1 MRKYNMNELNYT
13 VPVLPLRDI
22 VVLPGMLVHLD
33 INREISKLAVRQAMD
48 GDGTVFITAQ
58 KDPETEVPSFND
70 LYDVGVIATIRQEV
84 KLKDRVIRVMI
95 STKERAKLLAL
106 TQTKPY
112 LSGDAVTLSDDVS
125 ELSRVEVEAMMRN
138 LRDLYEEYLA
148 ENPRASRSA
157 RDKIRETE
165 SLSILIDVIAMQVS
179 LPFAKRQE
187 ILNCLNLTRRYELLN
202 EYLIEEVNI
211 FKIREEYKNK
221 VQEEVSKNQKEY
233 FLREQMRVIKSELGD
248 NPDEDSTERYE
259 RELEK
264 LECSDE
270 IRANIKKEID
280 HLKHISHSSAE
291 RIVAEDYIENL
302 LALPWDHACEE
313 VCDIKHASD
322 ILDEDHYGLEKVK
335 ERILEF
341 LAVRALTDKGDA
353 PIICLVGPPG
363 TGKTSI
369 AKSVARALEKPYV
382 RVCLGGVR
390 DEAEIRGHR
399 RTYVGALPGRLIDG
413 LKRAKVKNPLILL
426 DEIDKVGKDFRG
438 DTSSALLEVLDPEQ
452 NVNFRDHYIDMPVDL
467 SDVLFICTAN
477 SIDTIDRPLLDRMEV
492 IRIAGYTQN
501 EKFHIGRDYLV
512 TKQLQKNGLKKKQL
526 NISDAGIKGIISG
539 YTKEAGVRELERSIG
554 KICRKSA
561 KLILENTSG
570 SEDASVSR
578 ATKTAKAVKKTSK
591 KAADEFKLPIRVTG
605 KNLPDFLGKRKF
617 RDNPANKRDDIGIV
631 RGLAWTE
638 VGGDTLEIEVNT
650 MPGESNL
657 KLTGQLGDVMKES
670 AEIALSLVRSMLPEK
685 EEFFKTHDFH
695 LHVPEGAV
703 PKDGPSAGVT
713 MATAIYSAVTDK
725 PVHAK
730 TAMTGEITLRGRVLP
745 IGGLKEK
752 ILAAKLAGIERVIVP
767 DENRPDVEELEEEI
781 TEGLDIVYATKVDQI
796 LKQVLI

>member
-1 MRKYNMNELNYT
+1 MIEETNYT
-13 VPVLPLRDI
+13 IPILPLRDI

-33 INREISKLAVRQAMD
+33 INREISKLAVRQAME
-48 GDGTVFITAQ
+48 GDGTIFITAQ
-58 KDPETEVPSFND
+58 KDPSVDAPSFID
-70 LYDVGVIATIRQEV
+70 LFEVGVIAKIRQEV

-95 STKERAKLLAL
+95 STKERARLLAL

-112 LSGDAVTLSDDVS
+112 LSGDCITVGDEDT
-125 ELSRVEVEAMMRN
+125 LSRVEAEAMMRN
-138 LRDLYEEYLA
+138 LRELYDEYLA

-157 RDKIRETE
+157 QDKIRETE
-165 SLSILIDVIAMQVS
+165 SLSNLIDVITMQVGIS
-179 LPFAKRQE
+179 FSKRQE
-187 ILNCLNLTRRYELLN
+187 ILECLNLTKRYELLN

-211 FKIREEYKNK
+211 FRIREEYKNK

-233 FLREQMRVIKSELGD
+233 FLREQMRVIRSELGD
-248 NPDEDSTERYE
+248 NPEEDPTERYE
-259 RELEK
+259 KELEK

-270 IRANIKKEID
+270 IRENIRKEIT
-280 HLKHISHSSAE
+280 HLKSIGHSSAE

-313 VCDIKHASD
+313 VCDIRHAED
-322 ILDEDHYGLEKVK
+322 ILNEDHYGLEKVK

-341 LAVRALTDKGDA
+341 LAVRALTSKGDA

-382 RVCLGGVR
+382 RICLGGVR

-467 SDVLFICTAN
+467 SDVLFLCTAN
-477 SIDTIDRPLLDRMEV
+477 SVDTIDRPLLDRMEI
-492 IRIAGYTQN
+492 IRIAGYTEN
-501 EKFHIGRDYLV
+501 EKFHIGKDYLV
-512 TKQLQKNGLKKKQL
+512 TKQLSKNGLLKKHL
-526 NISDAGIKGIISG
+526 NISDSTLRKIISG
-539 YTKEAGVRELERSIG
+539 YTKEAGVRELERKIG
-554 KICRKSA
+554 TICRKSA
-561 KLILENTSG
+561 KKILE
-570 SEDASVSR
+570 SEDESM
-578 ATKTAKAVKKTSK
+578 
-591 KAADEFKLPIRVTG
+591 KLPIRVTN
-605 KNLPDFLGKRKF
+605 KNLPDFLGKRKYH
-617 RDNPANKRDDIGIV
+617 DNPANKHDDVGIV

-650 MPGESNL
+650 MPGEGKL

-670 AEIALSLVRSMLPEK
+670 AEIALSLVRSLLPEQ
-685 EEFFKTHDFH
+685 EDFFKEHDFH
-695 LHVPEGAV
+695 LHVPAGAV

-713 MATAIYSAVTDK
+713 MTTAIYSAVTGRS
-725 PVHAK
+725 VRAK
-730 TAMTGEITLRGRVLP
+730 TAMTGEVTLRGRVLP

-752 ILAAKLAGIERVIVP
+752 LLAARLAGIDQVMVP
-767 DENRPDVEELEEEI
+767 EENRPDVAELEAEI
-781 TEGLDIVYATKVDQI
+781 TEGIEVCYVEKVEEI
-796 LKQVLI
+796 LKVVLT

>member
-1 MRKYNMNELNYT
+1 MIEEMNYT
-13 VPVLPLRDI
+13 VPILPLRDI

-58 KDPETEVPSFND
+58 KDPNVDAPSFYD
-70 LYDVGVIATIRQEV
+70 LYEVGVIAKIRQEV

-95 STKERAKLLAL
+95 STKERAKLLAI

-112 LSGDAVTLSDDVS
+112 LFGDSITVGDEDTLSP
-125 ELSRVEVEAMMRN
+125 VESEAMMRN
-138 LRDLYEEYLA
+138 LRELYDEYLA

-157 RDKIRETE
+157 QDKIRETE
-165 SLSILIDVIAMQVS
+165 SLSNLIDVISMQVAIS
-179 LPFAKRQE
+179 FSKRQQ
-187 ILNCLNLTRRYELLN
+187 ILECLNLTKRYELLN
-202 EYLIEEVNI
+202 EYLTEEVNI
-211 FKIREEYKNK
+211 FRIREEYKNK

-233 FLREQMRVIKSELGD
+233 FLREQMRVIRSELGD
-248 NPDEDSTERYE
+248 NPEEDPTERF
-259 RELEK
+259 EK
-264 LECSDE
+264 ALAELECSDE
-270 IRANIKKEID
+270 IRENIQKEIT
-280 HLKHISHSSAE
+280 HLKSINHSSAE

-313 VCDIKHASD
+313 VCDIDHAEEV
-322 ILDEDHYGLEKVK
+322 LDEDHYGLTKVK

-341 LAVRALTDKGDA
+341 LAVRALTTKGDA

-382 RVCLGGVR
+382 RICLGGVR

-426 DEIDKVGKDFRG
+426 DEIDKVGKDYRG

-467 SDVLFICTAN
+467 SDVLFLCTAN
-477 SIDTIDRPLLDRMEV
+477 SVDTIERPLLDRMEV
-492 IRIAGYTQN
+492 IRIAGYTEN
-501 EKFHIGRDYLV
+501 EKFHIGKDYLV
-512 TKQLQKNGLKKKQL
+512 TKQLKKNGLQKKQL
-526 NISDAGIKGIISG
+526 NISDATLKKIITG
-539 YTKEAGVRELERSIG
+539 YTKEAGVREFERKIG
-554 KICRKSA
+554 EICRKSA
-561 KLILENTSG
+561 KKLLQSQEEPI
-570 SEDASVSR
+570 
-578 ATKTAKAVKKTSK
+578 
-591 KAADEFKLPIRVTG
+591 KLPIRVTN
-605 KNLPDFLGKRKF
+605 KNLPDFLGKRKYH
-617 RDNPANKRDDIGIV
+617 DNPANKRDDVGIV

-650 MPGESNL
+650 MPGEGKL

-670 AEIALSLVRSMLPEK
+670 AEIALSLVRSLLPAE

-695 LHVPEGAV
+695 LHVPAGAV

-713 MATAIYSAVTDK
+713 MTTAIYSAVTGRS
-725 PVHAK
+725 VRAK
-730 TAMTGEITLRGRVLP
+730 SAMTGEVTLRGRVLP

-752 ILAAKLAGIERVIVP
+752 LLAARLAGIDQVMVP
-767 DENRPDVEELEEEI
+767 EENRPDVEELEAEI
-781 TEGLDIVYATKVDQI
+781 TEGMDIRYVAKVDEI
-796 LKQVLI
+796 LKIVLT

>member
-1 MRKYNMNELNYT
+1 MEEGLTYS
-13 VPVLPLRDI
+13 VPILPLRDI

-33 INREISKLAVRQAMD
+33 INREISKLAVRQAME

-58 KDPETEVPSFND
+58 KDPEIEVPSFYD
-70 LYDVGVIATIRQEV
+70 LYEVGVIAKIRQEV

-95 STKERAKLLAL
+95 STKERAKLMAL
-106 TQTKPY
+106 SQSKPY
-112 LSGDAVTLSDDVS
+112 LVGDAVTLGDDVS
-125 ELSRVEVEAMMRN
+125 ELSRVEVTAMMRN
-138 LRDLYEEYLA
+138 LRELYDEYLA

-157 RDKIRETE
+157 RDKILETE
-165 SLSILIDVIAMQVS
+165 SLSTLIDVIAMQIA
-179 LPFAKRQE
+179 LPFSKRQE
-187 ILNCLNLTRRYELLN
+187 ILNCLNLTSRYELLN

-248 NPDEDSTERYE
+248 NPDEDSTEKFE
-259 RELEK
+259 KELEK

-270 IRANIKKEID
+270 IRTNIKKEID

-477 SIDTIDRPLLDRMEV
+477 STDTIDRPLLDRMEI

-512 TKQLQKNGLKKKQL
+512 SKQLQKNGLKKKQL

-561 KLILENTSG
+561 KLILESESG
-570 SEDASVSR
+570 SEEAS
-578 ATKTAKAVKKTSK
+578 TAKALKSTSPKK
-591 KAADEFKLPIRVTG
+591 KAAKEEELKLPIRVTG

-617 RDNPANKRDDIGIV
+617 RDNPANKKDDIGIV

-650 MPGESNL
+650 MPGEAGL

-713 MATAIYSAVTDK
+713 MATAIYSAVTEK

-752 ILAAKLAGIERVIVP
+752 ILAARLAGIERVIVP

-781 TEGLDIVYATKVDQI
+781 TDGIELAFVSQVNQV
-796 LKQVLI
+796 LKQVLV

>member
-1 MRKYNMNELNYT
+1 MEEGLTYS
-13 VPVLPLRDI
+13 VPILPLRDI

-33 INREISKLAVRQAMD
+33 INREISKLAVRQAME

-58 KDPETEVPSFND
+58 KDPEIEVPSFYD
-70 LYDVGVIATIRQEV
+70 LYEVGVIAKIRQEV

-95 STKERAKLLAL
+95 STKERAKLMAL
-106 TQTKPY
+106 SQSKPY
-112 LSGDAVTLSDDVS
+112 LVGDAVTLGDDVS
-125 ELSRVEVEAMMRN
+125 ELSRVEVTAMMRN
-138 LRDLYEEYLA
+138 LRELYDEYLA

-157 RDKIRETE
+157 RDKILETE
-165 SLSILIDVIAMQVS
+165 SLSTLIDVIAMQIA
-179 LPFAKRQE
+179 LPFSKRQE
-187 ILNCLNLTRRYELLN
+187 ILNCLNLTSRYELLN

-248 NPDEDSTERYE
+248 NPDEDSTEKFE
-259 RELEK
+259 KELEK

-270 IRANIKKEID
+270 IRTNIKKEID

-477 SIDTIDRPLLDRMEV
+477 STDTIDRPLLDRMEI

-512 TKQLQKNGLKKKQL
+512 SKQLQKNGLNKKQL

-561 KLILENTSG
+561 KLILESESG
-570 SEDASVSR
+570 SEEAS
-578 ATKTAKAVKKTSK
+578 TAKALKSTSPKK
-591 KAADEFKLPIRVTG
+591 KAAKEEELKLPIRVTG

-617 RDNPANKRDDIGIV
+617 RDNPANKKDDIGIV

-650 MPGESNL
+650 MPGEAGL

-713 MATAIYSAVTDK
+713 MATAIYSAVTEK

-752 ILAAKLAGIERVIVP
+752 ILAARLAGIERVIVP

-781 TEGLDIVYATKVDQI
+781 TDGIELAFVSQVNQV
-796 LKQVLI
+796 LKQVLV